1 MILAEA
7 GGSGAKWDVFRPCR
21 LLQKLQRTARVII
34 GSNRGRYLLRPAKSL
49 MKRDKGDS
57 DKNRRKLGEF
67 EEKEKMG
74 RKADGYSFNFK
85 NWTEVLRDIYGM
97 HLYLWAAAEQ

>member
-7 GGSGAKWDVFRPCR
+7 GGSEAKWDVFRPCR

-34 GSNRGRYLLRPAKSL
+34 GSNRGRHLLRLAKSL

-57 DKNRRKLGEF
+57 DKKIEGIRGKG
-67 EEKEKMG
+67 KMG

-85 NWTEVLRDIYGM
+85 KTG
-97 HLYLWAAAEQ
+97 QKC